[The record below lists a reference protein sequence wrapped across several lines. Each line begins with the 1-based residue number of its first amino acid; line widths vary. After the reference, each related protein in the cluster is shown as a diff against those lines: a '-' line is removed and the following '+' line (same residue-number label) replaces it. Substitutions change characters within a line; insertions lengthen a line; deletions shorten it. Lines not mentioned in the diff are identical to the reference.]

1 MEVKA
6 LACELPKERGLPLS
20 RFSAKDIAD
29 EAIERGIVAGISG
42 STIWRWLGDDAIRP
56 WNYRSWIFPRDP
68 DFQRKA
74 EGVLDLYQGVWQG
87 QVLGSDEYVISGD
100 EKTAIQARGRL
111 HPILRPQPGKP
122 MRVEHEYV
130 RNGTLVYL
138 AAWDVRQAKV
148 FGRCEPKSGIE
159 PFRRLVAQVMSQ
171 EPYRSAKR
179 VFWVLD
185 NGSSHR
191 GTKCISRLQSEWPN
205 IQVLHLPVHASWLN
219 QIEIY
224 FSIVQRKV
232 LTPNDFTSIAEA
244 ENRIINFQ
252 QRYERSAKPFQWKFT
267 REDLARLLAKL
278 TNDQAQLALAA

>member
-1 MEVKA
+1 VEVKA

-74 EGVLDLYQGVWQG
+74 ERVLDLYQGVWQG
-87 QVLGSDEYVISGD
+87 QELGSDEYVISGD
-100 EKTAIQARGRL
+100 EKTAIQAKGRL
-111 HPILRPQPGKP
+111 HPILPPQPGKP

-244 ENRIINFQ
+244 ENRIISFQ